1 MRGDELP
8 APSLVISD
16 LEIRIA
22 ERKAALLQRQH
33 EAALWDGID
42 VAILCIEFLAVFVGL
57 MFAVA
62 GKPEAACAG
71 FLLAIYLKIRR

>member
-1 MRGDELP
+1 MRRHDLS

-22 ERKAALLQRQH
+22 ERKAALAQRQH
-33 EAALWDGID
+33 EKALWDGVDI
-42 VAILCIEFLAVFVGL
+42 AILCIEFLSVFVAL

-62 GKPEAACAG
+62 GKPEAACVG
-71 FLLAIYLKIRR
+71 LLLAIYLKIRR